1 MSDILVIFDK
11 HRKSQ
16 ETNLMM
22 QQAIVAVTRSILANR
37 NTNQHGMT
45 MSHHRIIVPINLD
58 ILPLYQ
64 LDIIN
69 RHNQTT
75 YYLGSKPLS
84 ILTFA
89 HELKIKATTFCAV
102 F

>member
-1 MSDILVIFDK
+1 MK
-11 HRKSQ
+11 AKY
-16 ETNLMM
+16 
-22 QQAIVAVTRSILANR
+22 
-37 NTNQHGMT
+37 
-45 MSHHRIIVPINLD
+45 LD
-58 ILPLYQ
+58 IFTDFGFKKIFGEEANKAILYQ